1 MVPISEE
8 LQSYGISDKA
18 YQQKRKEISGGDKSQ
33 AAQDNVVEALLQER
47 VEQATEWVGKQVAYW
62 YYAVFK
68 DRRDQDSFK
77 EQQLSHQCRINA
89 LEMEGSDKV
98 QINASACCGECH
110 KMHKKVLSTKVARL
124 RLPIPSP
131 KCKSRLNSEYI
142 WCTTL
147 YVPARADEQETQ
159 PPPPAVKDVPKP
171 PELVA
176 PKDGG
181 GSGGGTLVQVRA
193 LGESVGETAKQIS
206 DYAGPAVAVMVG
218 VALALFHLP
227 AGLLLLGLGVLV
239 IPQIYKP
246 LTRLVPWLQGRLAR
260 FGLLLIGLLLVLL
273 LLLLSE
279 WVSRQEPEP
288 KLKPLPAY
296 SVESTE
302 DRSISTRSRLKVV
315 VRVTEPVTPQ
325 EMAQLAMRAA
335 QDLQRSMSP
344 DDPRHNSF
352 EHLQVRVEGIHPVT
366 GKPAVLSEA
375 EFAPDGR
382 GRAGVISS
390 DPQNQWSWKVRV
402 NKSGGTGSLEE
413 VFSK

>member
-8 LQSYGISDKA
+8 LQSYGISDKVFK
-18 YQQKRKEISGGDKSQ
+18 QKRRDLSGGDKSQ
-33 AAQDNVVEALLQER
+33 TAQDAVIEAILE
-47 VEQATEWVGKQVAYW
+47 EHIEEATEWEEKQIAYW
-62 YYAVFK
+62 CYAIFK
-68 DRRDQDSFK
+68 DRRDRDSFK
-77 EQQLSHQCRINA
+77 EQQLTHQCRINA
-89 LEMEGSDKV
+89 LEAEGAEKLK
-98 QINASACCGECH
+98 INASACCGECH
-110 KMHKKVLSTKVARL
+110 KLHKKVIGVKSARL
-124 RLPIPSP
+124 RLPIPNP

-142 WCTTL
+142 WCTAL
-147 YVPARADEQETQ
+147 YSPARLDEQETQ
-159 PPPPAVKDVPKP
+159 PPPPAAKDVPKP
-171 PELVA
+171 PELA
-176 PKDGG
+176 AGKGG
-181 GSGGGTLVQVRA
+181 GRAGDGTSVRVSV
-193 LGESVGETAKQIS
+193 LGEAAEEAAKQVA
-206 DYAGPAVAVMVG
+206 DYVGPAAAILAG
-218 VALALFHLP
+218 AALVLFHLP
-227 AGLLLLGLGVLV
+227 AALILLALGVLT
-239 IPQIYKP
+239 IPQIYNP
-246 LTRLVPWLQGRLAR
+246 LTRMVPWLHGRFAR

-273 LLLLSE
+273 LLLFSE
-279 WVSRQEPEP
+279 WVSRQRPEP

-315 VRVTEPVTPQ
+315 VRVSEPVTPQ

-382 GRAGVISS
+382 GRAGAMSS
-390 DPQNQWSWKVRV
+390 DPENQWSWKVRV
-402 NKSGGTGSLEE
+402 NKSGGTGPLEE

>member
-18 YQQKRKEISGGDKSQ
+18 YQQKRKELSGGDKSQ
-33 AAQDNVVEALLQER
+33 SAQDTVVEALLQER
-47 VEQATEWVGKQVAYW
+47 IEQATEWVDKQIAYW
-62 YYAVFK
+62 CHAIFK
-68 DRRDQDSFK
+68 DRRGQDSFK

-89 LEMEGSDKV
+89 LELEGAEKLK
-98 QINASACCGECH
+98 INASACCGECH
-110 KMHKKVLSTKVARL
+110 KMHKKVLSAKSAKL
-124 RLPIPSP
+124 RLPIPSS

-147 YVPARADEQETQ
+147 YVPARVDEQETQ
-159 PPPPAVKDVPKP
+159 PPPPATKDVPKP
-171 PELVA
+171 PQLSTA
-176 PKDGG
+176 KGG
-181 GSGGGTLVQVRA
+181 GGPGDDTAVQVSV
-193 LGESVGETAKQIS
+193 LSESVGETAKQIA
-206 DYAGPAVAVMVG
+206 DYAGPVVAILAG
-218 VALALFHLP
+218 AALALFHLP
-227 AGLLLLGLGVLV
+227 AGLILLGLGVLA

-246 LTRLVPWLQGRLAR
+246 LTRMVPWLRGRFVR
-260 FGLLLIGLLLVLL
+260 FGILLIGLLLVLL

-279 WVSRQEPEP
+279 WMSRQKPEP

-382 GRAGVISS
+382 GRSGQLSS

-402 NKSGGTGSLEE
+402 NKSGGAAPLEE

>member
-33 AAQDNVVEALLQER
+33 SAQDKVVEALLQER
-47 VEQATEWVGKQVAYW
+47 VEQATEWEAKQIAYW
-62 YYAVFK
+62 YYAIFK
-68 DRRDQDSFK
+68 DRRGEDSFK

-89 LEMEGSDKV
+89 LEEEGAEKV
-98 QINASACCGECH
+98 KINASACCGECH
-110 KMHKKVLSTKVARL
+110 KMHKKVLSAKAAKL
-124 RLPIPSP
+124 RLPIPNS

-142 WCTTL
+142 WCTSL
-147 YVPARADEQETQ
+147 YIPARGDEQEAQ
-159 PPPPAVKDVPKP
+159 PPPPAAKDVPTP
-171 PELVA
+171 PELAVA
-176 PKDGG
+176 KGG
-181 GSGGGTLVQVRA
+181 GGPGDGVSVLVGGV
-193 LGESVGETAKQIS
+193 GESVGETAKQVA
-206 DYAGPAVAVMVG
+206 DYAGPAAVLIMG
-218 VALALFHLP
+218 AALALFHLP
-227 AGLLLLGLGVLV
+227 AGLILLGLGLLAV
-239 IPQIYKP
+239 PQIYNP
-246 LTRLVPWLQGRLAR
+246 LTRMVPWLHGRFAR

-279 WVSRQEPEP
+279 WMSRQKPEP
-288 KLKPLPAY
+288 KVKPLPSY

-344 DDPRHNSF
+344 DDPRRASY

-375 EFAPDGR
+375 EFAPDGK
-382 GRAGVISS
+382 GRSGQMSS
-390 DPQNQWSWKVRV
+390 DPKNQWSWKVKV
-402 NKSGGTGSLEE
+402 NKSGGSGALEE